1 MKRIIFAIVAVLLS
15 WGASAAIVL
24 PKVLGSNMVLQQ
36 NCEINLWGKADA
48 NKKVTYEGR
57 YHIKVCS
64 DFAGENLSI
73 YLNDSLLTTGIMPDT
88 LLTIDINRFA
98 EENALIV
105 VDNATDNATPF
116 NLDKKGSKILIQ
128 KSEDGIVFEET
139 PARF

>member
-1 MKRIIFAIVAVLLS
+1 MVFNTVLFFAVL
-15 WGASAAIVL
+15 IVCGIFL
-24 PKVLGSNMVLQQ
+24 YMAYTFKR
-36 NCEINLWGKADA
+36 DA

-57 YHIKVCS
+57 YHIEVS
-64 DFAGENLSI
+64 NDFAGENLGI
-73 YLNDSLLTTGIMPDT
+73 YLNDSLLITGIMPDT
-88 LLTIDINRFA
+88 LLTIDIDRFA